1 VDSIGFHKIP
11 RVPQDSTGFHRI
23 PGFRAFPLER
33 PTILRWI
40 QKLLKDID
48 SDSPD
53 DEESESII
61 RIYGAF
67 SSAKLRGLQSRTY
80 CKE

>member
-1 VDSIGFHKIP
+1 VNGVFGPGTPSYRMGF
-11 RVPQDSTGFHRI
+11 Q
-23 PGFRAFPLER
+23 R

-53 DEESESII
+53 DEQSESII
-61 RIYGAF
+61 RTSIAF

-80 CKE
+80 FKK